1 MFEKQKLYVYT
12 IVCLGLLLIG
22 MYVWRMITVKNMEA
36 QRARLVQ
43 RSQQVVT
50 SKTVDLL
57 RLATIP
63 LVWAVRKEML
73 RDNYDQI
80 NDYLTRFIKEPHI
93 KQILVV
99 KSDGSVAVA
108 TDKKVEGT
116 AFSSLF
122 PQLSMEQNEIS
133 VTVDERENLRVVAP
147 IMGLNAQLGLLILI
161 YEPETIHMEA
171 TP

>member
-1 MFEKQKLYVYT
+1 
-12 IVCLGLLLIG
+12 

-108 TDKKVEGT
+108 TDKKVEGQHSRP
-116 AFSSLF
+116 FFRNSLW
-122 PQLSMEQNEIS
+122 SRTKS
-133 VTVDERENLRVVAP
+133 V
-147 IMGLNAQLGLLILI
+147 
-161 YEPETIHMEA
+161 
-171 TP
+171 